1 MEQTRCVNLPIVGR
15 IQHGEKI
22 EGKGATELGYFIA
35 KVQDVY
41 MQTYLEKFDK
51 LYKGKKSIDIELF
64 NEEPL
69 SVKYARYNQS
79 GEVCYCMAN
88 TNIGNQKTRNGW
100 KPIEC
105 NPSCQYKQK
114 NELGKSACNRIGWF
128 KFLIPSIC
136 KDRIFL
142 MRITGQTSINR
153 LEDYFNLQKMQGNSI
168 RGKYTLFLKQEE
180 QSNSLGQT
188 FNNYVLDIFKKE
200 DLIPI
205 EQLPKE
211 PENLTEL
218 STDNSKNVNNIV
230 KKAEHFSTA
239 TQNSVNPKN
248 NIANNQK
255 QQQKKQL
262 ELEQTEI
269 SSEKLTKQSTNITK
283 EPIRKETKNKSK
295 KATGN
300 EPEEITLEQ
309 QNTNIEN
316 NLSNC
321 YALLNTFNEVL
332 VNKDG
337 EPKEYLIGEF
347 ADMED
352 RITNIVIRPEDAPL
366 LSECD
371 LGTIVRLEIQE
382 KIGRKFA
389 IKLEFIEKILK
400 KAA

>member
-41 MQTYLEKFDK
+41 MQAYLEKFDK

-105 NPSCQYKQK
+105 TPSCQYKQK

-128 KFLIPSIC
+128 KFFIPSIC

-205 EQLPKE
+205 EQLPNE

-218 STDNSKNVNNIV
+218 STDNNKNVNNMV
-230 KKAEHFSTA
+230 
-239 TQNSVNPKN
+239 
-248 NIANNQK
+248 
-255 QQQKKQL
+255 
-262 ELEQTEI
+262 
-269 SSEKLTKQSTNITK
+269 EKTK
-283 EPIRKETKNKSK
+283 EPIKKETKNKSK

-300 EPEEITLEQ
+300 EPKEITLEQ

-389 IKLEFIEKILK
+389 IKLEFVEKTLK